1 MFYFFFTEDNDLE
14 GLKNEAENKILKKY
28 LIEKNFRQDLNKKQK
43 KLDRLLQT
51 VYKNELKKEKN
62 KESKN
67 KKIHIYEILKL
78 YKFISLTIYFF
89 DKKKI

>member
-43 KLDRLLQT
+43 QLDSLLLT
-51 VYKNELKKEKN
+51 VFKNELKKEK
-62 KESKN
+62 
-67 KKIHIYEILKL
+67 KKKVKTK
-78 YKFISLTIYFF
+78 KFIFMRS
-89 DKKKI
+89 